1 MVLSHNASLHIE
13 IPGGPNF
20 KQNLHK
26 VVYVS
31 TMHLVFKKLSTES
44 RGFPI
49 VVFKKLQSQIEMRV
63 HKCFCRYDA
72 IEVSFQE
79 KLDSL
84 L

>member
-1 MVLSHNASLHIE
+1 
-13 IPGGPNF
+13 
-20 KQNLHK
+20 
-26 VVYVS
+26 
-31 TMHLVFKKLSTES
+31 MHLVFKKLSTES

-49 VVFKKLQSQIEMRV
+49 VVLKKLQSQIEMRV

-79 KLDSL
+79 KLDGL